1 MLIIVKR
8 HRYYFLLRRTYL
20 LYNIDIGIDLGTAN
34 VLVYVRD
41 RGIVINQPA
50 VVAYEVSSKNII
62 AVGSKAKRMLG
73 KTPEDIEVVR
83 PIKHGVIS
91 DYTLTERM
99 LKAFVKN
106 AMQKRKFWGRPTI
119 CVCVPSGITEV
130 ERRAVED
137 AVYRTGARQVFILE
151 EPMAS
156 AIGAGVDIMETYG
169 HMVVDI
175 GAGTTDIAVI
185 SAGGVA
191 EGRSVKVAG
200 DDFNDALI
208 RYLRRRHSLHVGEL
222 TAESTK
228 MEIGSVYTREEDDEM
243 EVKGKNLI
251 NGLPIKVRVTANETV
266 EAFKEVSEQIVDAV
280 YNVLEDAPPEL
291 VADIAKTGILLTGG
305 GSLIYGMDKL
315 IEEKTGIKVFVSENA
330 LETVAIGAGNAGEY
344 IVMKQEENRE
354 QD

>member
-1 MLIIVKR
+1 MKVDIFDFNLDKSLIANKPAEPR
-8 HRYYFLLRRTYL
+8 DTCKLLDLTEEDKISDRVFTELPDL
-20 LYNIDIGIDLGTAN
+20 LEEGDC
-34 VLVYVRD
+34 LVFND
-41 RGIVINQPA
+41 TKVIPA
-50 VVAYEVSSKNII
+50 KLY
-62 AVGSKAKRMLG
+62 G
-73 KTPEDIEVVR
+73 
-83 PIKHGVIS
+83 KHGLAEVQV
-91 DYTLTERM
+91 TLYRPVDGINWW
-99 LKAFVKN
+99 AFVKN

-151 EPMAS
+151 EPMAA

-330 LETVAIGAGNAGEY
+330 LETVATGAGNAGEY